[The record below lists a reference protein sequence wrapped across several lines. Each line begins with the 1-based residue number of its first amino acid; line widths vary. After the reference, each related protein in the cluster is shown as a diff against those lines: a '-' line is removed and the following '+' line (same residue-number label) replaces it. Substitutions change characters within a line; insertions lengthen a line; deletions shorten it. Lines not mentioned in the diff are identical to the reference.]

1 MLVINSVYAIKKEAD
16 MIFGLFKKKPSGA
29 GKKAEKPEG
38 ELVGEI
44 THYFSRCKVGIVK
57 LVKPL
62 AVGDRVRVIG
72 HTTDFKQKITSLQ
85 IDNKAIESAAKG
97 KEAGFVVKNKVRS
110 GDKVYR
116 L

>member
-1 MLVINSVYAIKKEAD
+1 MLVIVSVYAIKKEAD
-16 MIFGLFKKKPSGA
+16 MIFGLFKKKAPCA
-29 GKKAEKPEG
+29 AKKAEKPEG

-44 THYFSRCKVGIVK
+44 THYFSRCKAGIVK

-72 HTTDFKQKITSLQ
+72 HTTDFRQKIMSLQ
-85 IDNKAIESAAKG
+85 IDNKAIESASKG
-97 KEAGFVVKNKVRS
+97 KEAGFAVKKKVRS